1 MTIELDKVRERFG
14 RFLLVLFWLHVP
26 ILVFVA
32 MATGQ
37 SAIGAALAGALLA
50 GAYHLS
56 WWRKGIAPA
65 TRYLSAVAL
74 MGEPALLVALMS
86 GSSWQIDM
94 HMYFFATLALTIAW
108 CDRRAIIVAA
118 SAIALH
124 HLLLDFLLPYAV
136 FPGGGN
142 LMRVLLHAGIVAFQ
156 TAVLVWLSDMLVET
170 FGRIGTMSAEI
181 MAKNDALEAR
191 TQEAEEANRAKSMF
205 LANMSHEIRTP
216 MNAILG
222 FCHLALRTDMTPRQ
236 QAYVSKINDAGI
248 ALLRLIN
255 DILDFSKNEAGKL
268 SLEHRSFTLRASLD
282 NQLHLAAVDAEAKGV
297 VIRSM
302 VGQDVP
308 ATLIGDEFR
317 FNQVVLN
324 LVSNAVKFTDSGAVT
339 VSVNLLDR
347 NDKDVTLNVSVQDTG
362 IGMTE
367 AQQASLFNSF
377 TQADSSTTRRFGGTG
392 LGLAISKQIVELM
405 GGSIRVESHP
415 GTGSTFSFTVVMGIS
430 DEAALSAF
438 AQPSPE
444 ILKLRVLVADDN
456 PASREILQSVFASW
470 SMAVDLVASGE
481 EVLGA
486 VEMASAQGQPYD
498 LALIDWKMPGLD
510 GIETVKAMRA
520 STTLTRLPVVLLVT
534 AYRHEEFRSEAEAS
548 DIAAFLVKPVDPHVL
563 LETITGLFTPGGAT
577 KAAIQDEAHAVPMVS
592 AALRGLRV
600 LLVEDNDINREIAIE
615 LLSDAGLAVDIAE
628 NGRIA
633 CERMEEQDSA
643 GYAAILMDVQMPEM
657 DGIEATTRIRQRWT
671 SERLPII
678 AMTAHAYAAERD
690 RCFAAGMNDHIAKPV
705 DPALLVRTLDRWLK
719 APATQGTAVP
729 PTAPAPGAAAAPVD
743 ALPDSLPPFDIP
755 AALKRVNGK
764 RPLLRKLIVGF
775 AQGFAD
781 AVPTLR
787 RQIAQGAL
795 AEARRLAHTLKGVAA
810 SLEIGTVAA
819 AAAAI
824 EALLADGSPPQD
836 IEERLDAL
844 ERLLSPALAAAA
856 SLTPSTPAAAVP
868 AAAPAPDSAAV
879 EGAGEALRTALKRR
893 SLGARASFDKLAQA
907 LGLSAEAALAHPVKI
922 ALDRLDYAGALALLD
937 QGAGAS
943 AFPGDSPPHTGR
955 THE

>member
-1 MTIELDKVRERFG
+1 
-14 RFLLVLFWLHVP
+14 
-26 ILVFVA
+26 
-32 MATGQ
+32 
-37 SAIGAALAGALLA
+37 
-50 GAYHLS
+50 
-56 WWRKGIAPA
+56 
-65 TRYLSAVAL
+65 
-74 MGEPALLVALMS
+74 
-86 GSSWQIDM
+86 
-94 HMYFFATLALTIAW
+94 
-108 CDRRAIIVAA
+108 
-118 SAIALH
+118 
-124 HLLLDFLLPYAV
+124 
-136 FPGGGN
+136 
-142 LMRVLLHAGIVAFQ
+142 
-156 TAVLVWLSDMLVET
+156 
-170 FGRIGTMSAEI
+170 MSAEI

-339 VSVNLLDR
+339 VSVNLLAR
-347 NDKDVTLNVSVQDTG
+347 SDKDVTLNVSVQDTG

-486 VEMASAQGQPYD
+486 VEMASVQGQPYD

-520 STTLTRLPVVLLVT
+520 SKTLTRLPVVLLVT

-563 LETITGLFTPGGAT
+563 LETITGLFAPSGAP
-577 KAAIQDEAHAVPMVS
+577 KAAGQDEAPTVPMVS

-633 CERMEEQDSA
+633 CERVEAQDSA

-719 APATQGTAVP
+719 APATQGAAPP
-729 PTAPAPGAAAAPVD
+729 PTALAPGVAAAPVD

-775 AQGFAD
+775 ADGFAD

-787 RQIAQGAL
+787 RQIAEGAL
-795 AEARRLAHTLKGVAA
+795 AEARRLAHTLKGVAS
-810 SLEIGTVAA
+810 SLEIGAVAA
-819 AAAAI
+819 SAAAI
-824 EALLADGSPPQD
+824 EASLADGSPPQD
-836 IEERLDAL
+836 IGEHLDAL

-856 SLTPSTPAAAVP
+856 GLTPSTQAAAVP

-937 QGAGAS
+937 QGTGAS
-943 AFPGDSPPHTGR
+943 ALPGDSLPHPGR